1 MYKKDID
8 CILKKAEQ
16 LNGRSIKVDS
26 YNDDNYNLYGNVDL
40 VDQKEDSGSNNILN
54 SYKVKIN
61 NIEFEI
67 YFIKLDSVPIITFD
81 ENYNMT
87 PKNTI
92 IQYEVGININYPQD
106 NDNFININGL
116 SKTISPN
123 KELAYKKYQE
133 LEELLENNDLEKI
146 LQKINDDLDMQIN
159 E

>member
-1 MYKKDID
+1 MHF
-8 CILKKAEQ
+8 KKAEQ

>member
-1 MYKKDID
+1 MHF
-8 CILKKAEQ
+8 KKAEQ

-92 IQYEVGININYPQD
+92 IQYEVGININYLQD

-116 SKTISPN
+116 SKVLSPN
-123 KELAYKKYQE
+123 KELADKKYQE
-133 LEELLENNDLEKI
+133 LEELLKNNDLKSYY
-146 LQKINDDLDMQIN
+146 KK
-159 E
+159 